1 MAYHFQNHSHLGI
14 VLFALSFYTVCGLN
28 CDVGFV
34 ANSSCNGCVSV
45 CDLLQPC
52 GQFGSCHLNSSS
64 PDGYMCTCN
73 AGYTGQN
80 CTGNSEESGVNILSS
95 DQYLRI

>member
-1 MAYHFQNHSHLGI
+1 MPQNQP
-14 VLFALSFYTVCGLN
+14 SFGNMYAFSLISYTVCGLS

-45 CDLLQPC
+45 CDMFQPC
-52 GQFGSCHLNSSS
+52 GQFGSCHLNSSE
-64 PDGYMCTCN
+64 PDGYMCTCS

-80 CTGNSEESGVNILSS
+80 CTGMYTLK
-95 DQYLRI
+95 